1 MSGRYVAL
9 LRAVNVGGRVVKM
22 DQLRRIFESLRLG
35 RVSTL
40 ITSGN
45 VIFESP
51 QEPSALEALIERR
64 LQKDLGYPVLT
75 FVRTIDEIRAV
86 VHHQPFGPGAD
97 GTQYVAF
104 LKDKPAP
111 ASKRSLMAC
120 ANDIDRFHIHGRE
133 AYWLTRG
140 GFSESTFSSAKLE
153 KLLGPA
159 TARNINTVRKLAA
172 PNLKSFGE

>member
-1 MSGRYVAL
+1 MSVRYVAL

-22 DQLRRIFESLRLG
+22 DRLRGIFESLRFG
-35 RVSTL
+35 NVSTL

-45 VIFESP
+45 VIFDARQAP
-51 QEPSALEALIERR
+51 TALEALIERR
-64 LQKDLGYPVLT
+64 LQKDLGYPVIT
-75 FVRTIDEIRAV
+75 FVRTIDEIRDV
-86 VHHQPFGPGAD
+86 VDHQPFGPAPE

-111 ASKRSLMAC
+111 AAARSLMAC
-120 ANDIDRFHIHGRE
+120 SNDIDRFHVHGRE
-133 AYWLTRG
+133 AYWLTGG
-140 GFSESTFSSAKLE
+140 GFSDSTFSGAKLE

-172 PNLKSFGE
+172 R

>member
-1 MSGRYVAL
+1 MSDRYVAL

-22 DQLRRIFESLRLG
+22 DHLRRIFESLRFG
-35 RVSTL
+35 NVSTL

-45 VIFESP
+45 VIFESR
-51 QEPSALEALIERR
+51 QEVQALEALIERR

-75 FVRTIDEIRAV
+75 FVRTIDEIRDV
-86 VHHQPFGPGAD
+86 VGHQPFGTAAD

-104 LKDKPAP
+104 LKDKPGP
-111 ASKRSLMAC
+111 AAARSLVARS
-120 ANDIDRFHIHGRE
+120 NDIDRFNVHGRE

-140 GFSESTFSSAKLE
+140 SFSDSTFSSAKLE

-159 TARNINTVRKLAA
+159 TARNINTVRKLA
-172 PNLKSFGE
+172 PE